1 MAVLNTTSPTAKPG
15 APTEMP
21 SKTVPS
27 SRARMALSITGIALA
42 GGSRPRAAADREPGK
57 AGLEREGI
65 QASGNFSRKG
75 PKKKRPARA
84 GRFGAA
90 GERGSVAERRLVDG
104 DLVLGPDALLGG
116 EGGHAAVVGVV
127 HEVGDR
133 VETGSHAGIA

>member
-1 MAVLNTTSPTAKPG
+1 MAVLNTTSPTAMPG

-84 GRFGAA
+84 GRLCAA
-90 GERGSVAERRLVDG
+90 DDQDQWPSDG
-104 DLVLGPDALLGG
+104 L
-116 EGGHAAVVGVV
+116 
-127 HEVGDR
+127 
-133 VETGSHAGIA
+133 

>member
-75 PKKKRPARA
+75 RKKKRPAQA
-84 GRFGAA
+84 GRFAA
-90 GERGSVAERRLVDG
+90 LVSETQWPRDGRYEVTVSCALMRWSVVNEAMQASS
-104 DLVLGPDALLGG
+104 P
-116 EGGHAAVVGVV
+116 
-127 HEVGDR
+127 
-133 VETGSHAGIA
+133 